1 MLFLCG
7 ADQCFCSF
15 ATEFTQR
22 PFYESTRCTT
32 NRRSSTSGE
41 LCLRVLLVVLQ
52 QVCLCLDCNYFQ
64 AYCSKLDLA
73 CGLYVAS
80 KDLLGPWIWYS
91 TISLYTWINWKT
103 VKPCEN
109 WTSRWRLSHMISVDD
124 VYQGIYDCNID
135 KKKSACSNR
144 FNRYF
149 HVCWF
154 ESKQWNK
161 ECFQSIFQKL
171 VF

>member
-1 MLFLCG
+1 MACCFFCG

-73 CGLYVAS
+73 CGLRLQKIFSAHES
-80 KDLLGPWIWYS
+80 DLQQ
-91 TISLYTWINWKT
+91 SLRTLRLIGN
-103 VKPCEN
+103 PCEN
-109 WTSRWRLSHMISVDD
+109 WTSRWRPLHMISVDD

-135 KKKSACSNR
+135 KKRSACSNR

-149 HVCWF
+149 NVCWF
-154 ESKQWNK
+154 ESKLEQRM
-161 ECFQSIFQKL
+161 F
-171 VF
+171 